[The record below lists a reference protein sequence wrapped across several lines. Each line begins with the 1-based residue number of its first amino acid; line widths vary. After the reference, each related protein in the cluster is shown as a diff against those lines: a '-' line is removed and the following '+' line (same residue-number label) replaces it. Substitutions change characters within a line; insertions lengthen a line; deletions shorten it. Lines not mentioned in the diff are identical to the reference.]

1 MIKFLFKYK
10 IMTTYTL
17 NACKNLIDQYLKVG
31 GEVIDLEEGSLGL
44 GKLLLIAKG
53 KKTTIIQEVFLN
65 AWSSGHT
72 VRMYNKTPKKYQEIL
87 NKL

>member
-1 MIKFLFKYK
+1 
-10 IMTTYTL
+10 MTTYTL
-17 NACKNLIDQYLKVG
+17 NACENLINQYIEVG
-31 GEVIDLEEGSLGL
+31 GEVIELEEGSLGF